1 MDPALLIFRACGK
14 DRYKTQRNQINV
26 LLQIELMATKG
37 EKGTMIVNDREI
49 RLDIG
54 LSDGASLMRWQQGRE
69 GKEET
74 RRKSEKAH
82 FI

>member
-54 LSDGASLMRWQQGRE
+54 
-69 GKEET
+69 
-74 RRKSEKAH
+74 
-82 FI
+82 